1 MGENQNDHKVDGVL
15 YAKHVR
21 TWENK
26 VKGTHGEFLYYVLE
40 IPTPKS
46 WTEKAKKEG
55 EKDSQ
60 KFIVKKD
67 LVKFMLPRGFDPD
80 TFEMADPLTIEFSLS
95 GKEYAKKDNSGKD
108 YFLELNATNIRFTD
122 INRKRVNK
130 DDTFTGAPLVTPDDN
145 NPNNDDLP
153 F

>member
-1 MGENQNDHKVDGVL
+1 MGENPNDHKVDGVL

-26 VKGTHGEFLYYVLE
+26 VKNTHGEFLYYVLE
-40 IPTPKS
+40 IPTPKR
-46 WTEKAKKEG
+46 WTNEAGKEQ
-55 EKDSQ
+55 S
-60 KFIVKKD
+60 VTKKD

-80 TFEMADPLTIEFSLS
+80 TFEIADPITINFTLA

-108 YFLELNATNIRFTD
+108 YFLELNANNIRFTD
-122 INRKRVNK
+122 INRKIVNK